1 MDSPPIIRNAEPA
14 DLDILVDTLSN
25 GFARDPM
32 FNWLFPKTQLY
43 PSFFHMLIKDV
54 YLPHGIVHIEEQGR
68 AAALWLP
75 PQDRFEVAPRLSLL
89 KFGLQLIKQDG
100 LRPVWRLRQQGLVF
114 AKHLPSEPHYYLQ
127 FLGCRQQDQGRGIGA
142 ALLRQ
147 GTKICDE
154 RGMPAYLESSNERN
168 LPLYQRHGF
177 EVRATQAV
185 AKNGPS
191 AWFMWREAR

>member
-1 MDSPPIIRNAEPA
+1 MDAPPRIRDAEPA

-25 GFARDPM
+25 SFARDPM
-32 FNWLFPKTQLY
+32 LNWIFPKTQLY
-43 PSFFHMLIKDV
+43 PFFFHMLVKDV

-75 PQDRFEVAPRLSLL
+75 PQERFEVAPRLSLL

-142 ALLRQ
+142 ALLQQ
-147 GTKICDE
+147 GTRICDE
-154 RGMPAYLESSNERN
+154 RGMPAYLECSNERN

-177 EVRATQAV
+177 EVRAAQAV
-185 AKNGPS
+185 AKNGPTV
-191 AWFMWREAR
+191 WFMWREAR